1 MATLYVSYHKDDAPL
16 AKALKD
22 ALAPKGH
29 DVRLDAGGADDD
41 VRRDIPGED
50 LASSDAVLVL
60 LSERALASHYVPA
73 ELGAARALR
82 QVRGVQIIPVIVG
95 DMRVPQI
102 VADLNEA
109 RVRDPAS
116 PQDVA
121 ASATSIDR
129 ELKRQSPP
137 SKWPSIF
144 ISHSHKDR
152 DVAEAL
158 TDLLDAN
165 FRIGKGDIRCTS
177 VRTYQLPVGE
187 RTSDRLRAEVSHAK
201 VVLGIVTPDT
211 KESVYVMFE
220 LGASWGQQISAWPLL
235 AKGATESDVPA
246 PIRDVNY
253 VQLSD
258 DGECQRLINDLSN
271 KVALQLREDALDRVP
286 QKASVLAGLARRA
299 EGVAP
304 AASKKGA
311 SKRKGA
317 SKKRPE
323 KKSASKKS
331 ASKKGV
337 AKKGAKPPASR
348 ARKAS
353 KKGAADALDKRLKEL
368 LKDPEYPNGRYL
380 STLRK
385 KTGLSKS
392 DCRERL
398 LKLGARKSTLKN
410 GEGWKLKRRK

>member
-1 MATLYVSYHKDDAPL
+1 MISSPPPGCRESRAAPPYSRKRGRVMATLYVSYHKDDAPL

-29 DVRLDAGGADDD
+29 EVRLDAGGADDD

-60 LSERALASHYVPA
+60 LSEKALASHYVPA

-82 QVRGVQIIPVIVG
+82 QVRGVRIIPLIVG
-95 DMRVPQI
+95 DMRVPQV

-144 ISHSHKDR
+144 ISHSHKDK

-165 FRIGKGDIRCTS
+165 FRVSKGDIRCTS

-211 KESVYVMFE
+211 KESSYVMFE
-220 LGASWGQQISAWPLL
+220 LGASWGQQIPAWPLL
-235 AKGATESDVPA
+235 AKGATESDVPT

-253 VQLSD
+253 IQLSD
-258 DGECQRLINDLSN
+258 DGECQRLMNDLSD
-271 KVALQLREDALDRVP
+271 KVALQVREDAQGRVP
-286 QKASVLAGLARRA
+286 KKASVLAGLARPA
-299 EGVAP
+299 EKVEP
-304 AASKKGA
+304 AASKKAGA
-311 SKRKGA
+311 KKSEPKKGGA
-317 SKKRPE
+317 KKRSAK
-323 KKSASKKS
+323 KKSAAKKS
-331 ASKKGV
+331 AKS
-337 AKKGAKPPASR
+337 PAPR
-348 ARKAS
+348 ARKATKKAARGVAM
-353 KKGAADALDKRLKEL
+353 KKGEWRWPKR
-368 LKDPEYPNGRYL
+368 
-380 STLRK
+380 
-385 KTGLSKS
+385 SK
-392 DCRERL
+392 
-398 LKLGARKSTLKN
+398 
-410 GEGWKLKRRK
+410 